1 MSLAERRA
9 QLLDAATTVISRRG
23 LAAAST
29 RAITETAGVP
39 QSVFHYCFDSKAA
52 LLRALL
58 ERENERIQAIVEA
71 SPPFSVPLRTALESA
86 FVAHLRRVQADPW
99 HFLALS
105 ELGVHARTD
114 DELLP
119 LTQRARRR
127 DLDAIRS
134 LLQKWRANLEPRSVE
149 AWASVILA
157 GVDGITEA
165 WLTDR
170 DDDAALRSAQLLAS
184 AMETLGGDPGLSR
197 TST

>member
-9 QLLDAATTVISRRG
+9 QLLDAATAVISRRG

-52 LLRALL
+52 LFRALL

-71 SPPFSVPLRTALESA
+71 SSPNSVPLSAALEAA
-86 FVAHLRRVQADPW
+86 FVAHLRRVQADPS

-114 DELLP
+114 EELLA

-127 DLDAIRS
+127 DLDAIQS
-134 LLQKWRANLEPRSVE
+134 LLQEWRTDLDPHAVD

-170 DDDAALRSAQLLAS
+170 DDESALRSTRLLAR
-184 AMETLGGDPGLSR
+184 AMETLAGDHAVPHTNG
-197 TST
+197 